1 MFTEAYLEPRRTSSM
16 ELFLLWLSRILKT
29 YLIQSNFFSKFEI
42 TQWNNVITKN
52 ELRFFKLASLK
63 VLKLLESVFFFF
75 FFFHY
80 FRHYG
85 QNIVARTMVSYLIA
99 EVERKEKTLY
109 LKYKMSCIRKKR
121 EAKFFRLRRKT
132 SEKRLFH
139 HLCFF

>member
-29 YLIQSNFFSKFEI
+29 YLIRSNFFLKFEI

-75 FFFHY
+75 FFF
-80 FRHYG
+80 
-85 QNIVARTMVSYLIA
+85 IISDIMV
-99 EVERKEKTLY
+99 KTL
-109 LKYKMSCIRKKR
+109 LQEQWCLI
-121 EAKFFRLRRKT
+121 
-132 SEKRLFH
+132 
-139 HLCFF
+139 